1 MGTIATPYSRVRR
14 SGVARILTGRFALVA
29 IAAAAGIALR
39 VWVYGAL
46 LGAPDSDEA
55 IVGLMIRHALHGQIT
70 TFYWDQ
76 PYGGTQ
82 EVLLGVPVFAVFGS
96 GLLQLRVISM
106 TLYAVAAVVVW
117 RVGLRTV

>member
-1 MGTIATPYSRVRR
+1 MTTVATPYARVRR
-14 SGVARILTGRFALVA
+14 NGVVRILTGRWALVA
-29 IAAAAGIALR
+29 LAAAAGIGLR

-76 PYGGTQ
+76 PYGGSQ
-82 EVLLGVPVFAVFGS
+82 EVLLGVPVFAAFGS

-106 TLYAVAAVVVW
+106 TLYAVAAVIVW
-117 RVGLRTV
+117 RVGL